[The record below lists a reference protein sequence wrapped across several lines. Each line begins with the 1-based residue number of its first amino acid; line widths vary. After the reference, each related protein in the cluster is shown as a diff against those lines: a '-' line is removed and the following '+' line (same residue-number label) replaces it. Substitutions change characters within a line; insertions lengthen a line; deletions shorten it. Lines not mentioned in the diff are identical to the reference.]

1 MFPCGAPGLDWL
13 EPSRGGSVKSAVLL
27 MSGVDSQAAA
37 HKQGTGESFDIEE
50 ELFKVQNPGKAML
63 LPN

>member
-1 MFPCGAPGLDWL
+1 M
-13 EPSRGGSVKSAVLL
+13 KSAVLL